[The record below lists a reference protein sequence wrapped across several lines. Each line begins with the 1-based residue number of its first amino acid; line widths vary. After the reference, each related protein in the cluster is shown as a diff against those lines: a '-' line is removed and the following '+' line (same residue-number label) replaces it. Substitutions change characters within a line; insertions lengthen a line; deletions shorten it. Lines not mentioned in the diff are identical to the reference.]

1 MNDKFTF
8 NDFVEYLLQSVKA
21 KIKAKG
27 QGSAQDNINMATFEN
42 ENFPFPPLEQ
52 QKIIVDNLNQLS
64 LETQRLETI
73 YRQKLAA
80 LKELKQSILQ
90 KAFTGELVKSYYT
103 WDQITRDNLNLYNSL
118 LGSNVT
124 QKVAM
129 TA

>member
-42 ENFPFPPLEQ
+42 EKFPFPPVEKQ
-52 QKIIVDNLNQLS
+52 RIIVDSLNQLS
-64 LETQRLETI
+64 LETQRLEAI
-73 YRQKLAA
+73 YKQKLAA

-90 KAFTGELVKSYYT
+90 KAFTGELTADIAS
-103 WDQITRDNLNLYNSL
+103 Q
-118 LGSNVT
+118 VT
-124 QKVAM
+124 KEAEEMMKNGVGAIK
-129 TA
+129 T